1 MIQSEFKS
9 FPRYIIL
16 LLFLFASRTVT
27 ASEDLLT
34 HTETETI
41 QISSVT
47 STASHKLIETF
58 IEHNI
63 EVVAGISSILTNNGN
78 NNPQSENLETISNYL
93 TSLES
98 LEPHE
103 VRFSESNFSN
113 RFENFI
119 LNYLYSIN
127 LDKLDQFQKST
138 KDINLVLLTVTTIGL
153 IIYTSNHILY
163 SKDNTTTE
171 RKNNKENNNKSIVR
185 KLMEGVSDKIN
196 RTSSLGSSFFSSLTS
211 SSLSTLSA
219 NSPFSSNSSP
229 FNTRHSRDDPV
240 YAAKLKEAE
249 KRGGLVGGLYNDGN
263 TCFMNSVLQS
273 LASSNELM
281 DFLDNYTNDKTEG
294 EDNNNDETKFTNNN
308 NILNQIDKQQTV
320 PFSIA
325 LNGLLEDLNSSH
337 FNRTVTYKTKSLLK
351 VMANGPNKHLFLGY
365 NQEDAQ
371 EFYQSVMKQIEKEYT
386 EFCKKEKLKNEGVQ
400 IISDEKEKNIEVNN
414 NGKKED
420 KFVDFDPNN
429 MIIGLEKLGAI
440 GDIYVPAIQIDPS
453 YPEADKKVYPL
464 RLMTPVDGLQC
475 ERIGCTICGEV
486 GGIRYSV
493 ISGLGLSLPSTYNQ
507 SYSLYE
513 LLDSWVEE
521 EIIDGVECNRCGL
534 IEMKIKLLE
543 QIESCKD
550 ESGASTNEKLLNLL
564 NDRLTMIDDE
574 LSKPIIND
582 ETYAKLHVKNLVKKS
597 RKIKQIYFSRP
608 PPLLCIHINRSVFD
622 LRSYTVRKNNA
633 QVEFPLHL
641 DLSKYVAGPNDINL
655 DARLSFRKQD
665 EFNKESQQSQQS
677 EDGDANGDANGD
689 EVIQTKH
696 EAEEE
701 NEIKNEIQT
710 ENGLKYSLKSVISH
724 YGTHNYGHYIAF
736 RKYRGIWW
744 RISDETVRVSEER
757 EVLSSQGTFML
768 FYELSSRNDPRDE
781 IDISKLNIENVPEST
796 PEDDENERT
805 NNNDDDSDIS
815 SSGPDIDDGEVE
827 EIDDDSHDKS
837 EEEEEEGEE
846 ETDRKQSQ
854 LDYDDIQTQL
864 INQQG
869 LN

>member
-1 MIQSEFKS
+1 MIQPEFKS
-9 FPRYIIL
+9 LSRFIIL
-16 LLFLFASRTVT
+16 LLFLFTSRTVT
-27 ASEDLLT
+27 ALEDLIT
-34 HTETETI
+34 HIETKTI
-41 QISSVT
+41 QISTVT
-47 STASHKLIETF
+47 STGTVEKFQESYKNIETF
-58 IEHNI
+58 IEYKI
-63 EVVAGISSILTNNGN
+63 EEVTKILSILPNSNNN
-78 NNPQSENLETISNYL
+78 NNPKTKTLEIISNHI
-93 TSLES
+93 TVFEPLES
-98 LEPHE
+98 NELK
-103 VRFSESNFSN
+103 FSELNFLT

-119 LNYLYSIN
+119 LNYLNSIN
-127 LDKLDQFQKST
+127 LDKLDQFQKSI

-153 IIYTSNHILY
+153 IVYTSNHLLY
-163 SKDNTTTE
+163 PKDN
-171 RKNNKENNNKSIVR
+171 NNNNNNNNNKSVFK
-185 KLMEGVSDKIN
+185 KLMEGISDKIN
-196 RTSSLGSSFFSSLTS
+196 RTSGLGSSFFSSLTS
-211 SSLSTLSA
+211 SSLSSLSA

-229 FNTRHSRDDPV
+229 FNTRYFRDDPV

-249 KRGGLVGGLYNDGN
+249 KSGGLVGGLYNDGN

-281 DFLDNYTNDKTEG
+281 DFLDNYTNDKIQSDE
-294 EDNNNDETKFTNNN
+294 NNKNTSN
-308 NILNQIDKQQTV
+308 NILNQIDKQKIV

-325 LNGLLEDLNSSH
+325 LNGLLENLNSNH
-337 FNRTVTYKTKSLLK
+337 FNKTVTYKTKSLLK

-386 EFCKKEKLKNEGVQ
+386 EFCKKELIKNEGVE
-400 IISDEKEKNIEVNN
+400 IISNENLKNKEANNN

-420 KFVDFDPNN
+420 KFVDFDSNN
-429 MIIGLEKLGAI
+429 MITGLDKLGTI

-534 IEMKIKLLE
+534 IEMKNKLLE

-550 ESGASTNEKLLNLL
+550 ESGVSTNEKLSNLL
-564 NDRLTMIDDE
+564 HDRLNKIDDE

-597 RKIKQIYFSRP
+597 KKTKQIYFSRP

-641 DLSKYVAGPNDINL
+641 DLSKYVAEPNDINL
-655 DARLSFRKQD
+655 DARLLFRKQD
-665 EFNKESQQSQQS
+665 EFNKKSQQ
-677 EDGDANGDANGD
+677 EEENGVADGDSNVD
-689 EVIQTKH
+689 EVIQHKADT
-696 EAEEE
+696 E
-701 NEIKNEIQT
+701 NEIKTEIEA

-781 IDISKLNIENVPEST
+781 IDISKLTIENIQEST
-796 PEDDENERT
+796 PEEDESGRV
-805 NNNDDDSDIS
+805 NNNDEDEDDSDIS
-815 SSGPDIDDGEVE
+815 SSGPDIEDGEVE
-827 EIDDDSHDKS
+827 EKNYDSHDES
-837 EEEEEEGEE
+837 EEEDG
-846 ETDRKQSQ
+846 KKSQSQ
-854 LDYDDIQTQL
+854 LDYEDIQTQL